1 VTTHGSAPQR
11 VALHTRLKTGKEAE
25 YESVHAVIPPE
36 LDTALREAGVHSWR
50 IWRDGLDL
58 FHVVEVDDY
67 QAMRAFLRDHP
78 ANVPWQARMAE
89 LLDVEDDYSGGD
101 SGIKPV
107 WELPVKE

>member
-1 VTTHGSAPQR
+1 MTHGPAPQR
-11 VALHTRLKTGKEAE
+11 VALHTKLKPGKEAE

-36 LDTALREAGVHSWR
+36 LDTALREAGVRTWR

-67 QAMRAFLRDHP
+67 AAMRAELRDHP

-89 LLDVEDDYSGGD
+89 LLAVEDDYSGD
-101 SGIKPV
+101 DTGIGLV